1 MASVVRQIGDFRGA
15 SVGLSEGLYE
25 RIVSEETDA
34 LLAGLGGF
42 EAILGDVEAAEV
54 PGRLAQY
61 LAVCLER
68 ALAAAPAERR
78 LALANEVL
86 QPLLAA
92 HREGLAAGDRIAEP
106 LRQLLALHRKGAAPP
121 PPPSTPLSANA
132 LFMRLHGEPRLDQEL
147 RAELLS
153 ADRVDL
159 ICAFIRW
166 AGVRPLLS
174 SFDAVRERGVK
185 VRVLTTTYTQSTEKR
200 AVDAL
205 VDRGAEV
212 RISYDTSSTRLH
224 AKAWLFHRNS
234 GFSTAYVGSS
244 NLTHS
249 ALVSGIEWNVRLS
262 EDKSGPLVQQVRS
275 GFETFWESTL
285 FQRYS
290 PAADGAVLEQALSP
304 STDSRGFEITP
315 FDLTPRPHQRGM
327 LEDLEAERAVH
338 GRTRNL
344 VVAATGTGKTVLA
357 ALDYR
362 ALRAEK
368 RVDSLLFVA
377 HRKEILEQSRSTFRH
392 ALREG
397 GFGELWVD
405 GAKPKEG
412 KHVFAS
418 IQSLAAAGRGLLD
431 PAAFD
436 MVIVDEFH
444 HAAAPTYRDLLEHVS
459 PKYLL
464 GLTATPER
472 SDGLDVFEYFG
483 GRIAAEL
490 RLWTALEQE
499 LLCPFHYYGVSDETD
514 LSRVQWK
521 RGGYDTRELEKV
533 LTANDARL
541 RFVLRAIDD
550 YVADRADMRALG
562 FCVGVDHA
570 RYMADRFNRA
580 GIRAAALTGDSP
592 AEERASTM
600 ASLREG
606 SVQVIFA
613 VDLFNEGIDIPQL
626 DTLLFLRPTESA
638 TVFAQQ
644 LGRGLRHAPGKS
656 VLTVLDFVG
665 RQHQNFRFDERLSV
679 LSGVPRA
686 RVQKEFEGGFPHLP
700 PGCALQLDRQVEEH
714 ILENLRGFANRA
726 RFADRVSRLKEL
738 GDVPLSSYLESTGL
752 ELAQLYTGKPGYT
765 RMRRAAGFLPLSHD
779 AEEARLL
786 DRLGQQ
792 LHRDD
797 RALLETANALPD
809 VVRKGS
815 SIESQTTLLQM
826 LLSPLFTRRPGGE
839 PEDLPAALVELQA
852 RPEVIQE
859 LQAVSTHLLE
869 STSAVPRAQVLA
881 GIPLQVHCTY
891 TRLEVMC
898 ALGEGGVGNSSVPQ
912 QGVRFLE
919 DRKIMVLFV
928 TLQKTEK
935 QFSPTT
941 RYRDYALSRSLF
953 HWESQSATRAESK
966 VGQCYIRQR
975 ELGWRVLL
983 FVREKSGDAFLCCGT
998 ASYVRHENERPIQV
1012 TWRLDFPLPEK
1023 FFEIA
1028 ATAVA

>member
-1 MASVVRQIGDFRGA
+1 M
-15 SVGLSEGLYE
+15 GLSEGLYE
-25 RIVSEETDA
+25 RIVSEEIEA
-34 LLAGLGGF
+34 LLASPGGL
-42 EAILGDVEAAEV
+42 EAIIGEIEAAEA

-68 ALAAAPAERR
+68 ALAAAPAASR
-78 LALANEVL
+78 LQLANEIL
-86 QPLLAA
+86 EPLVEG
-92 HREGLAAGDRIAEP
+92 HREGLESGDRIAEP
-106 LRQLLALHRKGAAPP
+106 LRQLLALHRTESAPP

-132 LFMRLHGEPRLDQEL
+132 LFMNLRGEPRLDQEL
-147 RAELLS
+147 RTELLS

-174 SFDAVRERGVK
+174 GFDSLQKRGIP

-262 EDKSGPLVQQVRS
+262 EDKSGALVQQVRS
-275 GFETFWESTL
+275 GFETFWESSQ
-285 FQRYS
+285 FQPYS
-290 PAADGAVLEQALSP
+290 PTTDGEVLEEALSTR
-304 STDSRGFEITP
+304 TDSRGFEITP
-315 FDLTPRPHQRGM
+315 FDLTPRPHQQGM

-362 ALRAEK
+362 ALRAAN

-405 GAKPKEG
+405 GAKPREG

-418 IQSLAAAGRGLLD
+418 IQSLAAAGRGSLD

-490 RLWTALEQE
+490 RLWTALEQQ
-499 LLCPFHYYGVSDETD
+499 LLCPFHYYGVSDEID
-514 LSRVQWK
+514 LSRLQWK
-521 RGGYDTRELEKV
+521 RGGYDTRELEKI

-550 YVADRADMRALG
+550 YVADRAQMRALG
-562 FCVGVDHA
+562 FCVSVDHA

-580 GIRAAALTGDSP
+580 GIRAAALTGDSST
-592 AEERASTM
+592 EERASTLT
-600 ASLREG
+600 SLREG
-606 SVQVIFA
+606 AVQVIFA

-644 LGRGLRHAPGKS
+644 LGRGLRHSPGKS

-665 RQHQNFRFDERLSV
+665 RQNQNFRFDERLSV

-700 PGCALQLDRQVEEH
+700 PGCELQLDRQVEEH
-714 ILENLRGFANRA
+714 ILENLRGFAKRA
-726 RFADRVSRLKEL
+726 RFADRVTRLREL
-738 GDVPLSSYLESTGL
+738 GDIPLSSYLELTGL
-752 ELAQLYTGKPGYT
+752 ELTQLYTGKKDPGYT
-765 RMRRAAGFLPLSHD
+765 RMRRAAGFLPANED
-779 AEEARLL
+779 TEEARLL
-786 DRLGQQ
+786 YRLGQN

-797 RALLETANALPD
+797 RALLEAAHALPE
-809 VVRKGS
+809 VVREGDSTGS
-815 SIESQTTLLQM
+815 HETSLQM
-826 LLSPLFTRRPGGE
+826 LLSPLFTRRPSGE
-839 PEDLPAALVELQA
+839 PEDLSAALTELRG
-852 RPEVIQE
+852 RPEVIRE
-859 LQAVSTHLLE
+859 LQAVSTHLIE
-869 STSAVPRAQVLA
+869 STSTVPRAPVLPEV
-881 GIPLQVHCTY
+881 PLQVHCTY

-898 ALGEGGVGNSSVPQ
+898 ALGESGVGNSSVPQ

-953 HWESQSATRAESK
+953 HWESQSATRAESE
-966 VGQCYIRQR
+966 VGQRYIRQR

-983 FVREKSGDAFLCCGT
+983 FVREKSGDAFLCCGS
-998 ASYVRHENERPIQV
+998 ASYVRHESERPIQV

>member
-1 MASVVRQIGDFRGA
+1 MT
-15 SVGLSEGLYE
+15 LSDGLYE
-25 RIVSEETDA
+25 RIVSEEIRA
-34 LLAGLGGF
+34 LLAASTDR
-42 EAILGDVEAAEV
+42 EPTLGDIEAAEA

-61 LAVCLER
+61 LATCLER
-68 ALAAAPAERR
+68 ALSEAPEAER
-78 LALANEVL
+78 LSLANAVL
-86 QPLLAA
+86 QPLLAVG
-92 HREGLAAGDRIAEP
+92 RKGLEPGDRIADP
-106 LRQLLALHRKGAAPP
+106 LRQLLAIQGPEASRPPAPA
-121 PPPSTPLSANA
+121 TPLSANA
-132 LFMRLHGEPRLDQEL
+132 LFMNLRGEPRLDHEL
-147 RAELLS
+147 RTELLS

-174 SFDAVRERGVK
+174 SFEALKERGVE

-205 VDRGAEV
+205 VDRGAQV

-262 EDKSGPLVQQVRS
+262 EDKSGSLVQRIRS
-275 GFETFWESTL
+275 GFETFWESTQ
-285 FQRYS
+285 FEPYS
-290 PAADGAVLEQALSP
+290 TPADGEVLERALSTRSDP
-304 STDSRGFEITP
+304 RAFELTP
-315 FDLTPRPHQRGM
+315 FDLTPRPHQQRM
-327 LEDLEAERAVH
+327 LEDLEAERTIH

-362 ALRAEK
+362 SLRAQGY
-368 RVDSLLFVA
+368 VDTVLFVA

-405 GAKPKEG
+405 GAKPTVG

-418 IQSLAAAGRGLLD
+418 IQSLSTAGRGSLD

-444 HAAAPTYRDLLEHVS
+444 HAAAPTYGDLLGHVL

-472 SDGLDVFEYFG
+472 SDGLDVLQYFG

-490 RLWTALEQE
+490 RLWSALEQQ

-514 LSRVQWK
+514 FSRLQWK
-521 RGGYDTRELEKV
+521 RGGYDTRELENI

-541 RFVLRAIDD
+541 RFVLGAIDD
-550 YVADRADMRALG
+550 YVADRATMRALG
-562 FCVGVDHA
+562 FCVSVAHA
-570 RYMADRFNRA
+570 HYMADRFNQA
-580 GIRAAALTGDSP
+580 GIRAEALTGDSSS
-592 AEERASTM
+592 EERASTLR
-600 ASLREG
+600 SLRDG
-606 SVQVIFA
+606 TLQVIFA

-638 TVFAQQ
+638 IVFAQQ
-644 LGRGLRHAPGKS
+644 LGRGLRHSPGKS
-656 VLTVLDFVG
+656 VLTILDFVG
-665 RQHQNFRFDERLSV
+665 RQHQNFRFDERLAV

-686 RVQKEFEGGFPHLP
+686 QVQKEFEGGFPHLP
-700 PGCALQLDRQVEEH
+700 PGCELQLDRQVEEH
-714 ILENLRGFANRA
+714 ILDNLRGFAKRA

-738 GDVPLSSYLESTGL
+738 GDVPLPAFLEATGL
-752 ELAQLYTGKPGYT
+752 ELAQLYVGKSEPGYV
-765 RMRRAAGFLPLSHD
+765 RMRRAAGFLPLSD
-779 AEEARLL
+779 DEEEARLL
-786 DRLGQQ
+786 SRMGQH

-797 RALLETANALPD
+797 PALLRAVAALPD
-809 VVRKGS
+809 AVRAGTAIGS
-815 SIESQTTLLQM
+815 QATLFQM
-826 LLSPLFTRRPGGE
+826 LVSPLYTRRPGGE
-839 PEDLPAALVELQA
+839 PESLSAALLELQD
-852 RPEVIQE
+852 RPEVIEE
-859 LQAVSTHLLE
+859 LRAVARHLLE
-869 STSAVPRAQVLA
+869 ATTTLPRAAVLP
-881 GIPLQVHCTY
+881 GVPLQVHCTY

-898 ALGEGGVGNSSVPQ
+898 ALGESGVGNSSVPQ
-912 QGVRFLE
+912 QGVRFLH
-919 DRKIMVLFV
+919 DQKIMVLFV

-941 RYRDYALSRSLF
+941 RYRDFALSRSLF
-953 HWESQSATRAESK
+953 HWESQSATRENSE
-966 VGQCYIRQR
+966 VGKRYILQR

-983 FVREKSGDAFLCCGT
+983 FVREKSSDAFLCCGP
-998 ASYVRHENERPIQV
+998 ANYVRHAGERPIQI
-1012 TWRLDFPLPEK
+1012 TWRLDHPLPER
-1023 FFEIA
+1023 FFEVA